1 MKVTALRNSQ
11 QGTVL
16 ILLKKLLK
24 KLIKCY
30 NCVALRCVI
39 VQFKKPSFSTSV
51 LSSNK
56 ARLIAVCIIYATP
69 SFAAN
74 PETEEALPK
83 LQSLIP
89 TLPISLWGKGT
100 LSISQ
105 QATHYQFGD
114 DRVLVKANAGWGYL
128 SQGSGVVG
136 LDFAG
141 LLGDS
146 SAVGLN
152 LNYQQDRVEAVLHH
166 VKYWVPAGWRWKGAV
181 SYLRGRQ
188 QFNFFRSSETAR
200 LSQLAYYGSVDWLDT
215 GKLDLGLQSLGLASW
230 GGKSKNHSQFNTLD
244 YIDDTPAYFLITR
257 DARQLSEGRLFGAAL
272 DFQYAAGTYLNW
284 VFKGGSAEEPPEMTN
299 LGIGYSPSK

>member
-1 MKVTALRNSQ
+1 M
-11 QGTVL
+11 
-16 ILLKKLLK
+16 
-24 KLIKCY
+24 
-30 NCVALRCVI
+30 RCAI
-39 VQFKKPSFSTSV
+39 VQFKKPSFFTSV

-230 GGKSKNHSQFNTLD
+230 GG
-244 YIDDTPAYFLITR
+244 
-257 DARQLSEGRLFGAAL
+257 
-272 DFQYAAGTYLNW
+272 
-284 VFKGGSAEEPPEMTN
+284 
-299 LGIGYSPSK
+299 